1 MKFAK
6 GLLSEEVEPE
16 AVAKP
21 LGRKMHLRP
30 PVAAPAPEVNRR
42 PEPAPVLKE
51 DHLFETQAKTIRSS
65 RSYLTVIGIV
75 AIVVLI
81 FGGLFFYLTL
91 PGVGDKVR
99 GPEGAEVAV
108 RSHFSDVEK
117 RTATDITF
125 YLCDK
130 FYWAHV
136 DVEVRPD
143 VSANPLARISS
154 YSAKAV
160 RGDDGKWNISAA
172 PITSPDMDTPCK

>member
-6 GLLSEEVEPE
+6 GLLNEEGEPE
-16 AVAKP
+16 AGVKP
-21 LGRKMHLRP
+21 LGQKMHLRP
-30 PVAAPAPEVNRR
+30 PGAIPARKVKPR
-42 PEPAPVLKE
+42 PEPVPVLKE
-51 DHLFETQAKTIRSS
+51 DRLFETQAKTIRSS
-65 RSYLTVIGIV
+65 RSYLAVIGIV
-75 AIVVLI
+75 AVVVLI
-81 FGGLFFYLTL
+81 LGGLIFYLTL
-91 PGVGDKVR
+91 PGIGDKVR
-99 GPEGAEVAV
+99 GPEGAENAV
-108 RSHFSDVEK
+108 RNHFSDMEK

-160 RGDDGKWNISAA
+160 RGDDGKWNVSAA
-172 PITSPDMDTPCK
+172 PITSPEMDTPCK